1 MIHTIINNQIE
12 SFQLPSG
19 VVLLDVIRN
28 ELKLKGTKEGC
39 REGDCGSCIVLWG
52 KLKNDKMEY
61 RTINSCMFPLGEAEG
76 SHIVTI
82 EGLNDKELSPIQQ
95 AIVDEEASQCGF
107 CTPGFIISMLGYFLN
122 AKTLNP
128 QDAIASLS
136 GNICRC
142 TGYTSIIRAMER
154 IINSLDTKEFAA
166 SYSSARISFLIG
178 HKFLPEYFLS
188 IPEKIKNLPLPY

>member
-1 MIHTIINNQIE
+1 MIHTIINNKTE
-12 SFQLPSG
+12 SFQSPSG
-19 VVLLDVIRN
+19 AVLLDVIRN
-28 ELKLKGTKEGC
+28 DLKLKGTKEGC

-61 RTINSCMFPLGEAEG
+61 RTVNSCMFPLGEVEQ

-82 EGLNDKELSPIQQ
+82 EGLNDKNLNPIQQ
-95 AIVDEEASQCGF
+95 AIIDEGASQCGF

-122 AKTLNP
+122 AKTLNL

-142 TGYTSIIRAMER
+142 TGYTSIIRAMEK
-154 IINSLDTKEFAA
+154 IVNSLEPKKFAD
-166 SYSSARISFLIG
+166 SYSNDRISFLIG
-178 HKFLPEYFLS
+178 HK
-188 IPEKIKNLPLPY
+188 